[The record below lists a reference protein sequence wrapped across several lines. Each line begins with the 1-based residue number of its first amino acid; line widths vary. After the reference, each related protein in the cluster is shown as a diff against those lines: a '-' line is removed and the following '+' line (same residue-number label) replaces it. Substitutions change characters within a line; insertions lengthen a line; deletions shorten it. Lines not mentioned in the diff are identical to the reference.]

1 MNLSDHGAY
10 IAAGNSSAQFLRA
23 TFAAFALPL
32 ALLGASTLSILF
44 APTLP
49 ESLAPLRL
57 YAPYLSLGVG
67 LVISLAFKRGRALF
81 AVLSLVVADVAFT
94 AYFGDALQK
103 AGAAVYG
110 ALCLFVPLNLALLAL
125 ARDRGSLNIHGA
137 RRLAV
142 LALEIAATAAV
153 VLNGYDWI
161 VDAVYQPLFALP
173 PLSPIPQ
180 ACLAVMA
187 LSMLAAFV
195 SAVRRSGVTE
205 AALGV
210 AIVAFAAA
218 CQAAGTPDT
227 YAWLAAA
234 GVLVTAAVLQDSYR
248 MAFRDELTGLPGRR
262 ALNEG
267 LLELDGNYSIAMLDV
282 DHFKRFNDTWG
293 HEVGDQ
299 ALKLVASRLQR
310 VGGGGIAY
318 RYGGEEFTIVFP
330 GLHLPAALGHLE
342 RLRRDIEG
350 YKFEIRSRKTRRARD
365 KGAQDPADNPSR
377 WVSVEV
383 SIGAAHR
390 NDRLA
395 TPDAVMSAA
404 DQALYRAKQAGR
416 NRVSH

>member
-10 IAAGNSSAQFLRA
+10 FAARSSPADVLRA
-23 TFAAFALPL
+23 TFATFALPVT
-32 ALLGASTLSILF
+32 LLGASALAILF
-44 APTLP
+44 APNLS
-49 ESLAPLRL
+49 ESLASLRL
-57 YAPYLSLGVG
+57 YAPYLSLGFG

-81 AVLSLVVADVAFT
+81 AILSLLVADVAFT
-94 AYFGDALQK
+94 AYFGAALDK
-103 AGAAVYG
+103 AGAVVYG

-125 ARDRGSLNIHGA
+125 ARERGALNIHGA
-137 RRLAV
+137 RRLAG
-142 LALEIAATAAV
+142 LALEIGAAAAV
-153 VLNGYDWI
+153 ALNGYDWI
-161 VDAVYQPLFALP
+161 VDAVYRPLFARP

-180 ACLAVMA
+180 LGLLVMA
-187 LSMLAAFV
+187 LSMLVALVCAAHRF
-195 SAVRRSGVTE
+195 GVTE
-205 AALGV
+205 AAFGV
-210 AIVAFAAA
+210 AIAAFSAA
-218 CQAAGTPDT
+218 CHAAGAPDT
-227 YAWLAAA
+227 YAWLTAA
-234 GVLVTAAVLQDSYR
+234 GVIVTAGVLQDSYR

-282 DHFKRFNDTWG
+282 DHFKCFNDTWG

-365 KGAQDPADNPSR
+365 KNAQVPADDPSR
-377 WVSVEV
+377 WVSVAV

-395 TPDAVMSAA
+395 TPAAVMSAA

>member
-10 IAAGNSSAQFLRA
+10 VAAGTSPAEALRA
-23 TFAAFALPL
+23 TFSAFALPI
-32 ALLGASTLSILF
+32 ALLAVCGLAIFL

-49 ESLAPLRL
+49 ASVAPLRL
-57 YAPYLSLGVG
+57 YAPYLVLGVG

-81 AVLSLVVADVAFT
+81 AILSLLIADIAFT
-94 AYFGDALQK
+94 AYFGDGPRR
-103 AGAAVYG
+103 AGAVVYA
-110 ALCLFVPLNLALLAL
+110 ALCLFVPINFALLAL
-125 ARDRGSLNIHGA
+125 AQERGALNVHGA
-137 RRLAV
+137 RRLAG
-142 LALEIAATAAV
+142 LALEIGATAAV
-153 VLNGYDWI
+153 AFGGYEWI
-161 VDAVYQPLFALP
+161 VDALYRPLFAVP

-180 ACLAVMA
+180 ACLGVMA
-187 LSMLAAFV
+187 LSLLAVLV
-195 SAVRRSGVTE
+195 SALRRRGVTE

-210 AIVAFAAA
+210 GLAAFAAA
-218 CQAAGTPDT
+218 CQAAGGPDT

-234 GVLVTAAVLQDSYR
+234 GLIVTAGVLQDSYR

-267 LLELDGNYSIAMLDV
+267 LLELDGYYTIAMLDI
-282 DHFKRFNDTWG
+282 DYFKRFNDTWG

-330 GLHLPAALGHLE
+330 GTRLPAALGHLE
-342 RLRRDIEG
+342 RLRRDIEH
-350 YKFEIRSRKTRRARD
+350 YRFEIRSRKPRRARD
-365 KGAQDPADNPSR
+365 KASQEAAEDPSR
-377 WVSVEV
+377 WVSVAI

-390 NDRLA
+390 NGRLA

>member
-10 IAAGNSSAQFLRA
+10 LAAGSSPAEVLRA
-23 TFAAFALPL
+23 TFSSFALPGLVL
-32 ALLGASTLSILF
+32 AVSALAIRY
-44 APTLP
+44 APNLP
-49 ESLAPLRL
+49 ESLAALRL

-81 AVLSLVVADVAFT
+81 AILSLLVADVAFT
-94 AYFGDALQK
+94 AYFGDGLHR

-110 ALCLFVPLNLALLAL
+110 AICLLVPLNLALLAL
-125 ARDRGSLNIHGA
+125 ARERGALNIHGA
-137 RRLAV
+137 RRLAI
-142 LALEIAATAAV
+142 LGLEIAATAAV
-153 VLNGYDWI
+153 MLGGYEWI
-161 VDAVYQPLFALP
+161 VDVVYRPLFAVP

-180 ACLAVMA
+180 SGLAVMA
-187 LSMLAAFV
+187 LSLLAALV

-205 AALGV
+205 AAFAG
-210 AIVAFAAA
+210 AIAAFAAA
-218 CQAAGTPDT
+218 CDAAGAPET

-234 GVLVTAAVLQDSYR
+234 GVIVTAGVLQDSYR

-267 LLELDGNYSIAMLDV
+267 LMGLEGHYSIAMLDI
-282 DHFKRFNDTWG
+282 DHFKNFNDTWG

-299 ALKLVASRLQR
+299 ALKLVASRLRR

-318 RYGGEEFTIVFP
+318 RYGGEEFTVVFP
-330 GLHLPAALGHLE
+330 GTRLPAALGHLE
-342 RLRRDIEG
+342 RLRRDIER
-350 YKFEIRSRKTRRARD
+350 YKFEIRSRKRHRTRD
-365 KGAQDPADNPSR
+365 EGAPDPANDRSR
-377 WVSVEV
+377 WLSVEV

-390 NDRLA
+390 NGRLA
-395 TPDAVMSAA
+395 TPDAVLSAA

>member
-10 IAAGNSSAQFLRA
+10 VAAGNPPAEAFRA
-23 TFAAFALPL
+23 FFASFALPV
-32 ALLGASTLSILF
+32 ALLAASALAIWFT
-44 APTLP
+44 PDLP

-81 AVLSLVVADVAFT
+81 AILSLLVADVAFT
-94 AYFGDALQK
+94 AYFGDGPHR

-125 ARDRGSLNIHGA
+125 ARERGALNIHGA
-137 RRLAV
+137 RRLAL
-142 LALEIAATAAV
+142 LALEIGGTAGV
-153 VLNGYDWI
+153 VVGGYDWI
-161 VDAVYQPLFALP
+161 VDAVYRPLFAVP

-187 LSMLAAFV
+187 LSLLAALV
-195 SAVRRSGVTE
+195 AAARRAGVTE
-205 AALGV
+205 AALGA
-210 AIVAFAAA
+210 AIAAFAAA
-218 CQAAGTPDT
+218 CQAAGAPDT
-227 YAWLAAA
+227 YAWLAVA
-234 GVLVTAAVLQDSYR
+234 GAIVTAAVLQDSYR

-262 ALNEG
+262 SLNEG
-267 LLELDGNYSIAMLDV
+267 LMGLEGHYSIAMLDI
-282 DHFKRFNDTWG
+282 DHFKNFNDTWG

-299 ALKLVASRLQR
+299 ALKLVASRLR
-310 VGGGGIAY
+310 LVGGGGVAY

-330 GLHLPAALGHLE
+330 GTRLPAALGHLE
-342 RLRRDIEG
+342 RLRRDIER
-350 YKFEIRSRKTRRARD
+350 YKFEIRSRNPRRTRGE
-365 KGAQDPADNPSR
+365 GAQDPGDDPSR
-377 WVSVEV
+377 WVSVAV

-390 NDRLA
+390 NGRLA
-395 TPDAVMSAA
+395 TPAAVMSAA

>member
-10 IAAGNSSAQFLRA
+10 VAAGSSPAEALRA
-23 TFAAFALPL
+23 IFSAFALPVLLL
-32 ALLGASTLSILF
+32 AVSALAIHF
-44 APTLP
+44 APSLP
-49 ESLAPLRL
+49 ESVAPLRL
-57 YAPYLSLGVG
+57 YAPYLSLGIG
-67 LVISLAFKRGRALF
+67 LLISLAFKRGRALF
-81 AVLSLVVADVAFT
+81 AILSLLVADIAFT
-94 AYFGDALQK
+94 AYFGDGLHR

-110 ALCLFVPLNLALLAL
+110 AMCLFVPLNLALLAL
-125 ARDRGSLNIHGA
+125 ASELGALNIHGA

-142 LALEIAATAAV
+142 LALEIGATAAV
-153 VLNGYDWI
+153 VLGGYDWVI
-161 VDAVYQPLFALP
+161 DAVYRPIFAVP

-187 LSMLAAFV
+187 LSMFAAFV
-195 SAVRRSGVTE
+195 SAARRAGVTE
-205 AALGV
+205 AAFGG
-210 AIVAFAAA
+210 AIAAFAAA
-218 CQAAGTPDT
+218 CQAAGAPDT

-234 GVLVTAAVLQDSYR
+234 GVIVTAAVLQDSYR

-262 ALNEG
+262 ALNEELIG
-267 LLELDGNYSIAMLDV
+267 LDGNYSIAMLDI
-282 DHFKRFNDTWG
+282 DHFKNFNDTWG
-293 HEVGDQ
+293 HQVGDQ

-342 RLRRDIEG
+342 RLRRDIER
-350 YKFEIRSRKTRRARD
+350 YKFEIRSRKPRRARD
-365 KGAQDPADNPSR
+365 KSAPDPDDRSR
-377 WVSVEV
+377 WVSVAV

-390 NDRLA
+390 NGRLA
-395 TPDAVMSAA
+395 TSAAVISAA